1 MISVRGPKMTGRQ
14 SLIICALTLSG
25 PGALLSGRDLAFFL
39 SCHGPEIK
47 RLIDGREVD
56 TDLLRDRYTAFLGQ
70 VQRDLCGISTDSCKK
85 LAELICYGFHIF
97 WINLPFV
104 DFERESAINYHPERT
119 RIFLKQSHFFECVVS
134 LSHKKGLAQSTASRV
149 WWNRVMKSRFHEILD
164 FLVDKTTGSATNLNR
179 FHGSMDV

>member
-39 SCHGPEIK
+39 TCHSPEIK

-70 VQRDLCGISTDSCKK
+70 VQRGVCGISADSCKK
-85 LAELICYGFHIF
+85 TG
-97 WINLPFV
+97 WINLL
-104 DFERESAINYHPERT
+104 
-119 RIFLKQSHFFECVVS
+119 RISYLLNKFAY
-134 LSHKKGLAQSTASRV
+134 KKGFLNQVARFFKTSSV
-149 WWNRVMKSRFHEILD
+149 NGVPCFMKSCEEANSRFHEILD
-164 FLVDKTTGSATNLNR
+164 FLVDKTTGSPTNLNR

>member
-39 SCHGPEIK
+39 TCHGPEIK

-56 TDLLRDRYTAFLGQ
+56 TDLLRDRWTAFLGQ
-70 VQRDLCGISTDSCKK
+70 VQRGLCGISTDSCKK
-85 LAELICYGFHIF
+85 LAELICYRFHIF

-119 RIFLKQSHFFECVVS
+119 RIFLKQSHFFECVLS
-134 LSHKKGLAQSTASRV
+134 LSYKKGFLNQVARFFKISSV
-149 WWNRVMKSRFHEILD
+149 NGVPCMMKSCEEANSRFHEILD
-164 FLVDKTTGSATNLNR
+164 FLVDRVSYE
-179 FHGSMDV
+179 S

>member
-39 SCHGPEIK
+39 TCHSPEIK

-70 VQRDLCGISTDSCKK
+70 VQRGLCGISTDSCKK
-85 LAELICYGFHIF
+85 TG
-97 WINLPFV
+97 WINLL
-104 DFERESAINYHPERT
+104 
-119 RIFLKQSHFFECVVS
+119 RISYLLNKFAYKKSFLNQVARFF
-134 LSHKKGLAQSTASRV
+134 KLAQSTASRV
-149 WWNRVMKSRFHEILD
+149 WWNRVRKPTLD
-164 FLVDKTTGSATNLNR
+164 FMRSLISWWTKRQGLLRILIDFMGAWMSRAGWRVSLNVL
-179 FHGSMDV
+179 SVVPT

>member
-39 SCHGPEIK
+39 TCHGPEIK

-56 TDLLRDRYTAFLGQ
+56 TDLLRDRYTAFLARCKE
-70 VQRDLCGISTDSCKK
+70 VSAAFLPIAAKK

-97 WINLPFV
+97 WINLP
-104 DFERESAINYHPERT
+104 T
-119 RIFLKQSHFFECVVS
+119 RRVFLTKLRDS
-134 LSHKKGLAQSTASRV
+134 LKLAQSTASRV
-149 WWNRVMKSRFHEILD
+149 WWNRVRKPTLD
-164 FLVDKTTGSATNLNR
+164 FMRSLISWWTKRQGLLRILIDFMGAWMSRAGWRVSLNVL
-179 FHGSMDV
+179 SVVPT

>member
-39 SCHGPEIK
+39 TCHSPEIK

-97 WINLPFV
+97 WINLP
-104 DFERESAINYHPERT
+104 T
-119 RIFLKQSHFFECVVS
+119 RRVFLTKLRDS
-134 LSHKKGLAQSTASRV
+134 LKLAQSTASRV
-149 WWNRVMKSRFHEILD
+149 LWNRVRKPTLD
-164 FLVDKTTGSATNLNR
+164 FMRSLISWWTKRQGLLRILIDFMGAWMSRAGWRVSLNVL
-179 FHGSMDV
+179 SVVPT